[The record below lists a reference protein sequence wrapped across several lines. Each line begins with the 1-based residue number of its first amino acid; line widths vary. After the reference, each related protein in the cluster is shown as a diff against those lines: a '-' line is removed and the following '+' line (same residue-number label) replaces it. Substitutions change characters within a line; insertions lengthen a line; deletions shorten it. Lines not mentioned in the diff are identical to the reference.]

1 MTSDEYSIPPAP
13 VFVNAQS
20 VENERFSDVSERRTP
35 MNAIA
40 RIREYMQGHGV
51 RYTLRRL
58 GQIGCQRVLGTYDR
72 RRTREKTPPE

>member
-1 MTSDEYSIPPAP
+1 
-13 VFVNAQS
+13 
-20 VENERFSDVSERRTP
+20 